1 MASAKNVPDG
11 DGIRA
16 DESLPIA
23 EFMRRNRFGV
33 KTLRSARRNG
43 LRVCRVGRN
52 SFVLGSDWH
61 KYLAEKSAT
70 V

>member
-1 MASAKNVPDG
+1 MASAAPTPIVA
-11 DGIRA
+11 GIRA
-16 DESLPIA
+16 DESYPVA
-23 EFMRRNRFGV
+23 DFMRINRFGV

-52 SFVLGSDWH
+52 SYVLGSDWLE
-61 KYLAEKSAT
+61 YLAKKSAT